1 MRPLSP
7 SDLLVLWERGA
18 GLHAVDR
25 ALLALATTEPERDAG
40 ELARLPLGDRD
51 ARLLELR
58 RVTLGDRLEAVA
70 ACPHCGVR
78 VELELA
84 CEDLMAGADAGAGEW
99 EHEHDGARLTLRAL
113 DSRDAAAAAIAG
125 RDGGAEA
132 ARAALL
138 ARAVVAA
145 ERDGRAVAFDDLG
158 PDAAAAVAAAVAGRD
173 ARAELL
179 LDLTCPD
186 CGHAWSP
193 VLDVASFVWA
203 ELAARAERL
212 LGDVHALARA
222 YGWREA
228 DVLGLSEVRRATY
241 VALAGT

>member
-1 MRPLSP
+1 MRALAP
-7 SDLLVLWERGA
+7 SDLLLLWERGA

-25 ALLALATTEPERDAG
+25 ALLALAAADPERGAD

-58 RVTLGDRLEAVA
+58 RATLGDRVEAVGT
-70 ACPHCGVR
+70 CPRCDVR

-84 CEDLMAGADAGAGEW
+84 CEELMEGEDVGAGEW
-99 EHEHDGARLTLRAL
+99 ELEHEGACVTLRAL

-125 RDGGAEA
+125 REGGVEA

-138 ARAVVAA
+138 SRAVVAA
-145 ERDGRAVAFDDLG
+145 DRGFD
-158 PDAAAAVAAAVAGRD
+158 PAAVAAALAEHD
-173 ARAELL
+173 PRAELL
-179 LDLTCPD
+179 LDMTCPE
-186 CGHAWSP
+186 CGHSWQP
-193 VLDVASFVWA
+193 VLDVASFVWT

-228 DVLGLSEVRRATY
+228 DVLALGEVRRATY
-241 VALAGT
+241 VALAEA